1 MLAVSRTGRALLAWD
16 HQATTILSSEGAAG
30 ARDLAVADVLGG
42 VAFDDE
48 VWLLAAADSPVLHRF
63 SLAGERRGDPLPIAL
78 SVKGAWIRGASM
90 GGPCAVVSAE
100 GYAYELR
107 LDGGELRVDSVPGR
121 GHVIPIAPRRWVTIR
136 ADSIWV
142 YAAGQER
149 LVWSSSEIPRTRML
163 GGAALLDGTH
173 LALLLGGRSE
183 QWCHVIDLRAAKLR
197 HTLRLDQVNA
207 MRVAPSRGHALFRQ
221 GDRRLIAVDM
231 GIGTTHGSW
240 EEARPIIDFALDD
253 GGEWAT
259 IETAEAEKSGIIR
272 AHVGE
277 RLRQRPLE
285 PPPPPA
291 EALAEPVSDEPDL
304 ADGRY
309 PRFGAVRDKYAV
321 TSPAIPCAENL
332 PICRAACCARAL
344 YLSEQDLDE
353 GIVKW
358 DYAHPYRLRRGADGQ
373 CHHFAGQCTIYLQRP
388 AACRSYDCRGDA
400 EIWLDYEQRIPGPL
414 VERIARRQRG

>member
-1 MLAVSRTGRALLAWD
+1 MLAVSRTGGVLLAWD

-48 VWLLAAADSPVLHRF
+48 VWVLSAADGPVLHRF
-63 SLAGERRGDPLPIAL
+63 SVAGERRGEPLPIAL

-136 ADSIWV
+136 ADSVWV
-142 YAAGQER
+142 CAAGQER
-149 LVWSSSEIPRTRML
+149 LVWSSSEIPQTRML
-163 GGAALLDGTH
+163 GGGALLGGTH
-173 LALLLGGRSE
+173 LALLLGGWSE

-231 GIGTTHGSW
+231 GIGTAHGSW

-259 IETAEAEKSGIIR
+259 IETAEAEKSGIVR

-277 RLRQRPLE
+277 RLRQRPVE
-285 PPPPPA
+285 PPPA
-291 EALAEPVSDEPDL
+291 VEVLADPVSDEPDR

-332 PICRAACCARAL
+332 PICRAACCAREL

-388 AACRSYDCRGDA
+388 APCRSYDCRGDT

-414 VERIARRQRG
+414 VERIARGRGG